1 MGRITRLFLEW
12 GLLDAKIDEYL
23 AQNFYSAGY
32 SRVNIIRTGLETRV
46 HIFAERPALIIGR
59 GGSTIRRLQETF
71 QKVFGLE
78 NPRIQVSPVEDPELD
93 ARVQAFRIARAIEAG
108 YHFRRVAFAALNRIM
123 SSGALGVEI
132 KISGKLTSERAR
144 FEKYRAGKVYKA
156 GHNVDELVD
165 RAVAHALLPKGVIG
179 VEVIIAK
186 PGKPGDYIRI
196 KDPEEVAD
204 IVKEIRERLAEERG
218 EEAKEEVSESAQ
230 A

>member
-1 MGRITRLFLEW
+1 LGRITRMFIQW
-12 GLLDAKIDEYL
+12 NLLDAKIDEYL
-23 AQNFYSAGY
+23 AQNFYTAGY
-32 SRVNIIRTGLETRV
+32 SRVEIVRTGLETRV

-59 GGSTIRRLQETF
+59 GGSTIKRLQEVF

-204 IVKEIRERLAEERG
+204 IVKEIRERMAEEQG
-218 EEAKEEVSESAQ
+218 EEAREEVNEGA
-230 A
+230 